1 MRKKIAVALSFNKH
15 VKFSFNIMFTFSF
28 NMHSLF
34 KRPNV
39 QLKFTTIEIRLQ
51 LHFHPAATHL
61 KKK

>member
-1 MRKKIAVALSFNKH
+1 
-15 VKFSFNIMFTFSF
+15 MFTFSF

-51 LHFHPAATHL
+51 LHFHPAATHFKKNEFFVLLVKKLFDHVYEL
-61 KKK
+61 KLS